1 MAKGTKTLNSA
12 IKVDDDG
19 NVYMTGNTEEPADED
34 IADGEVVYWIDVSGT
49 PTLKVK
55 AGSGSGVVSGDVCT
69 LS

>member
-34 IADGEVVYWIDVSGT
+34 ISDGEVVYWIDVSGT